1 MLLPGRNTA
10 TEFYMKD
17 TYQPLGSRG
26 RIRPSRLFRRRTIV
40 GSAGA
45 AAGLS
50 GAAYAAYRS
59 APGFW
64 KNFYDDLGKPVR
76 TPEAIPNPSL
86 WPDEGLHAA
95 WIGHSTVLLK
105 IDGVTVLTDPIF
117 SHHAGVHVGVLS
129 VGVKRVVEAALDA
142 AALPLIDLILLSHAH
157 MDHMDLPSLR
167 RMESAATTVVAAKHT
182 TDLIRVPRYRNVVEL
197 GWGEQAR
204 VGPLSVRA
212 VEVRHWGARMRVDT
226 YRGYN
231 GYVLEAGRYSVVI
244 AGDTA
249 YTDAFSGLRR
259 SKPYDLI
266 IMPIGAY
273 NPWISNHCNP
283 EQAWKMSQQAGFDR
297 MMPVHHKTFP
307 LSSEPFG
314 EPIERLLAAAGSQT
328 DAVALR
334 GIGEEIHIF

>member
-1 MLLPGRNTA
+1 
-10 TEFYMKD
+10 MKD
-17 TYQPLGSRG
+17 SYQPVGSAPRG
-26 RIRPSRLFRRRTIV
+26 RLRPSRLFRRRTIL
-40 GSAGA
+40 GSTGTAV
-45 AAGLS
+45 GLS

-64 KNFYDDLGKPVR
+64 KNFYDDLGRAVR
-76 TPEAIPNPSL
+76 PPEAIPDPAL

-129 VGVKRVVEAALDA
+129 VGVKRVVEAALQPS
-142 AALPLIDLILLSHAH
+142 ALPLLDVILLSHAH

-167 RMESAATTVVAAKHT
+167 TLESAVTTVVAARHT
-182 TDLIRVPRYRNVVEL
+182 TDLLRIPRYRNVREI
-197 GWGEQAR
+197 GWGEKVR
-204 VGPLSVRA
+204 VGPLTIRA

-249 YTDAFSGLRR
+249 YTDAFADLRR
-259 SKPYDLI
+259 TKPHDLI
-266 IMPIGAY
+266 VMPIGAY
-273 NPWISNHCNP
+273 NPWVSNHCTP
-283 EQAWKMSQQAGFDR
+283 EQAWKMSQQAGFDQL
-297 MMPVHHKTFP
+297 MPVHHQTFP
-307 LSSEPFG
+307 LSSEPFL
-314 EPIERLLAAAGSQT
+314 EPIERLVGAAGRHVG
-328 DAVALR
+328 AVALR
-334 GIGEEIHIF
+334 GIGEEVHIL

>member
-1 MLLPGRNTA
+1 
-10 TEFYMKD
+10 MKES
-17 TYQPLGSRG
+17 YQPLGSRG
-26 RIRPSRLFRRRTIV
+26 RVRRERLFQRRTIV

-45 AAGLS
+45 AVGLS

-64 KNFYDDLGKPVR
+64 KNFYDDLGRPVQA
-76 TPEAIPNPSL
+76 PESIPDPSR
-86 WPDEGLHAA
+86 WPDQGLHAA

-117 SHHAGVHVGVLS
+117 SNHAGVHVGVLS
-129 VGVKRVVEAALDA
+129 VGVKRVIQAALDA
-142 AALPLIDLILLSHAH
+142 SALPLIDVILLSHAH

-167 RMESAATTVVAAKHT
+167 RLESAATVVIAAKHT
-182 TDLIRVPRYRNVVEL
+182 TDLIRVPRYRNAYEL
-197 GWGEQAR
+197 SWGEQLR
-204 VGPLSVRA
+204 LGPLTVKA
-212 VEVRHWGARMRVDT
+212 TEVRHWGARMRVDT

-231 GYVLEAGRYSVVI
+231 GYVLEVGRYSVLV

-249 YTDAFSGLRR
+249 YTDVFRELRR
-259 SKPYDLI
+259 SRPYDLV

-283 EQAWKMSQQAGFDR
+283 EQAWKMSQQAGFQR
-297 MMPVHHKTFP
+297 MMPVHHQTFP
-307 LSSEPFG
+307 LSSEPFR
-314 EPIERLLAAAGSQT
+314 EPIERLLTAAGSAV

-334 GIGEEIHIF
+334 GIGEEVHIV